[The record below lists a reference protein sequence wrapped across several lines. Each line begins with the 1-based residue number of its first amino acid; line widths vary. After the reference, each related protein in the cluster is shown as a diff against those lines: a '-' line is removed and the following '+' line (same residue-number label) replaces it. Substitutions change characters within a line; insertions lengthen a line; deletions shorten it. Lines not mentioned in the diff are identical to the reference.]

1 MFRKKTKSLVALS
14 LLLSALVV
22 VSGCGSKPAPTTPA
36 PAAESK
42 EPIKIGF
49 LGAKTG
55 DVAIYGLNTLKGL
68 NMAVAELNKEGVL
81 GRQVQLVEEDN
92 AGQKDQAINITNKLI
107 SQDKVVAI
115 IGDPTT
121 GITRVAGSIANT
133 KKTVI
138 ISAGST
144 GTNVV
149 EIGPYVFRDTL
160 LDTIAAPAT
169 MKYVIQEKG
178 WKNVALITSKNNDYS
193 VSLSKIFTDA
203 IVAAGGKVAI
213 EEFIQD
219 KDTDFSGQI
228 TKIKASNPH
237 VIVFSGYYTEGALI
251 MKKAREVGIKAVM
264 VGGDGLQGDDL
275 MKIGGT
281 AVEGSISYAG
291 FSPEQPTP
299 NTEKFITAFKA
310 KYNNEL
316 PDLFAAQG
324 YDALMLVAKAI
335 KDAKSAEP
343 EKFKDTLATTKNYD
357 GVSGTIT
364 FQASREPIKSP
375 VYLLEVKGGKFA
387 LLKKVPVEVK

>member
-1 MFRKKTKSLVALS
+1 MIHRKTKSVVALVFMMVA
-14 LLLSALVV
+14 LLV
-22 VSGCGSKPAPTTPA
+22 VSGCSGSGSSTDNN
-36 PAAESK
+36 

-55 DVAIYGLNTLKGL
+55 DVAMYGLNTLKGL
-68 NMAVAELNKEGVL
+68 NMAVEEINKAGLL

-121 GITRVAGSIANT
+121 GITRVAGQIANT
-133 KKTVI
+133 KKTVLL
-138 ISAGST
+138 SAGAT

-149 EIGPYVFRDTL
+149 EIGPYVFRNTL

-169 MKYVIQEKG
+169 MKYIIQEKG
-178 WKNVALITSKNNDYS
+178 WKNVALITSQNNDYS
-193 VSLSKIFTDA
+193 VSLSKIFTEA
-203 IVAAGGKVAI
+203 ISTNGGKIVI

-228 TKIKASNPH
+228 TKIKAANPD

-264 VGGDGLQGDDL
+264 VGGDGLQGDDF
-275 MKIGGT
+275 MKLGGD
-281 AVEGSISYAG
+281 AVTGSISYAG
-291 FSPEQPTP
+291 FSPEQPTAS
-299 NTEKFITAFKA
+299 TEKFITAFKA
-310 KYNNEL
+310 KYNNEI

-324 YDALMLVAKAI
+324 YDALMMIAKAI
-335 KDAKSAEP
+335 TDAKSADP
-343 EKFKDTLATTKNYD
+343 EKFKDTLALTKDYD
-357 GVSGTIT
+357 GVSGTTT

-375 VYLLEVKGGKFA
+375 VYLLEVKEGKFG